1 MVFDFTGK
9 TVWVTGAG
17 KGIGYVTAL
26 AFADAGAKVT
36 GFDLAFPQENYP
48 FVIETL
54 DVSDAAQVSDV
65 CGRLLAVEER
75 LDVLVNAAGILRM
88 GATDQLSQE
97 DWQQTFAVNVG
108 GAFNLFQ
115 QTMGQFRRQQSGAIV
130 TVASDAAH
138 TPRIGM
144 SAYGASKA
152 ALKSLALTV
161 GLELAGSG
169 VRCNLVSPGST
180 DTDMQR
186 TLWTCDDAEQQRI
199 RGFGEQFKL
208 GIPLGKIARPQEIAS
223 TILFLASD
231 AASHITL
238 QDIVVDGGSTLGG
251 VMIWKRHLSLDAL
264 NATSQNTLVAHLGI
278 VYTRLGDDTLEAE
291 MPVDARTHQPFGL
304 LHGGASAALA
314 ETLGSMAG
322 FLMTR
327 DGQNV
332 VGTELNAT
340 HHRAVAQ
347 GTVRGVCQ
355 PLHLGRSSQSWEIV
369 VFDEQG
375 RRCCTCRLSTMVLG

>member
-1 MVFDFTGK
+1 MGFDFTGK

-17 KGIGYVTAL
+17 KGIGYATAL
-26 AFADAGAKVT
+26 AFAEAGAQVT
-36 GFDLAFPQENYP
+36 GFDLAFPHGEYP
-48 FVIETL
+48 FATETL
-54 DVSDAAQVSDV
+54 DVADAAQASDV
-65 CGRLLAVEER
+65 CGRLLSSLER

-115 QTMGQFRRQQSGAIV
+115 QTMGQFRRQQGGAIV

-186 TLWTCDDAEQQRI
+186 TCGPAMMRNSGAFAALVSSSSSAFRSVKLPVHRRLLRPCCSWHPMPPAISPCRISWWTAAPRWGRNDLETPFNARGAER
-199 RGFGEQFKL
+199 
-208 GIPLGKIARPQEIAS
+208 
-223 TILFLASD
+223 
-231 AASHITL
+231 
-238 QDIVVDGGSTLGG
+238 
-251 VMIWKRHLSLDAL
+251 
-264 NATSQNTLVAHLGI
+264 
-278 VYTRLGDDTLEAE
+278 
-291 MPVDARTHQPFGL
+291 HQPE
-304 LHGGASAALA
+304 HNGGAPW
-314 ETLGSMAG
+314 
-322 FLMTR
+322 
-327 DGQNV
+327 
-332 VGTELNAT
+332 
-340 HHRAVAQ
+340 HRLYPP
-347 GTVRGVCQ
+347 RG
-355 PLHLGRSSQSWEIV
+355 RYA
-369 VFDEQG
+369 
-375 RRCCTCRLSTMVLG
+375 

>member
-17 KGIGYVTAL
+17 KGIGYATAL

-36 GFDLAFPQENYP
+36 GFDLAFTQGNYP
-48 FVIETL
+48 FATETL

-75 LDVLVNAAGILRM
+75 LDVLVNTAGILRM

-238 QDIVVDGGSTLGG
+238 QDIVVDGGSTLG
-251 VMIWKRHLSLDAL
+251 A
-264 NATSQNTLVAHLGI
+264 
-278 VYTRLGDDTLEAE
+278 
-291 MPVDARTHQPFGL
+291 
-304 LHGGASAALA
+304 
-314 ETLGSMAG
+314 
-322 FLMTR
+322 
-327 DGQNV
+327 
-332 VGTELNAT
+332 
-340 HHRAVAQ
+340 
-347 GTVRGVCQ
+347 
-355 PLHLGRSSQSWEIV
+355 
-369 VFDEQG
+369 
-375 RRCCTCRLSTMVLG
+375 